1 MRTLGVNE
9 ATSQRASDLDWTVV
23 DGLEAVR
30 QAVVQRL
37 RFWFGTWFLNAAR
50 GVPYRTILGSVAD
63 TGLAARTITD
73 AIRAVGDVTE
83 VLDVQFVLDQS
94 SREASYSAR
103 VKTVYGE
110 MSVMFSTQDD
120 SGFDTGR

>member
-1 MRTLGVNE
+1 MNE

-50 GVPYRTILGSVAD
+50 GVPYRAVLGSVAD

-73 AIRAVGDVTE
+73 AIRAVEDVTE
-83 VLDVQFVLDQS
+83 VLDIRFVLDQS

-110 MSVMFSTQDD
+110 MQVEFSTQDD
-120 SGFDTGR
+120 SGFDAGR